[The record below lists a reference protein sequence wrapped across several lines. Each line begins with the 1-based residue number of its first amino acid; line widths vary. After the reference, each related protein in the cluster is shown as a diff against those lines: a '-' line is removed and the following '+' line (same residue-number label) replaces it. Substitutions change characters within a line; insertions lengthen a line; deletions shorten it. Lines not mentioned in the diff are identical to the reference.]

1 VQDFSS
7 YCRLVTCAKE
17 SGGKRLGTSGKKI
30 GNAHLK
36 WAFSEAAGLFLRNNE
51 PGQKYLARLGKKHD
65 QGKALTILAHQLARA
80 VYYMLKR
87 KTAFDMDLFLPTSGS
102 RAGEPEVY
110 LDAHRDDPEARVLEV
125 LRGCGPERQGT
136 PRSHSP
142 EPGALIGPRS
152 GSWRDGD
159 DRPRRA
165 CAALPPSLTLTG
177 ERQTLRPPYA

>member
-1 VQDFSS
+1 
-7 YCRLVTCAKE
+7 
-17 SGGKRLGTSGKKI
+17 
-30 GNAHLK
+30 
-36 WAFSEAAGLFLRNNE
+36 
-51 PGQKYLARLGKKHD
+51 LGKKHD

-142 EPGALIGPRS
+142 EPGALIGPPLWLLERRRWS
-152 GSWRDGD
+152 PKACVCCPSPEPDAHWRATDA
-159 DRPRRA
+159 PP
-165 CAALPPSLTLTG
+165 ALCIGRYEGT
-177 ERQTLRPPYA
+177 E